1 LKSMITANIQFCVGA
16 AVEPEKTVVTWV

>member
-1 LKSMITANIQFCVGA
+1 MITANIQFCVGA